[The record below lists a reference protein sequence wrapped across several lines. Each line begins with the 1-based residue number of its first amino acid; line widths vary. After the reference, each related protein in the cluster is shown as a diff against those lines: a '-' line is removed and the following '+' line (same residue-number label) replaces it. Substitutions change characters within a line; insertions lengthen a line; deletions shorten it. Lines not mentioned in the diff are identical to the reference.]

1 MEDTCMK
8 LLKINETDNV
18 AVVLEVVKTDEVF
31 EVNGA
36 TLTAREDIGV
46 GHKIALERI
55 AAGEKVIKYG
65 SSIGVAIVDIEAGQ
79 AVHTHN
85 LKTGLSGL
93 LEYSYNPKLTE
104 LLPREAGTFKG
115 FRRADGKVGIRNEI
129 WIVPTVGCVNAT
141 GEVLAKAARNFGE
154 LGSIDGIY
162 SFGHPYGCSQL
173 GDDHENTRKALAGLV
188 RHPNAAGVLVLGL
201 GCENNDVAS
210 FKEILGDYDENRV
223 KFLVC
228 QESDDEFAEGIA
240 ILRELV
246 ANASVAKRE
255 DISMSELIVGL
266 KCGGSDGFSGI
277 TANPLVGAFV
287 DRLVAEGGSAIL
299 TEVPEMF
306 GAETILMNRCRTPE
320 LFERTVEMINGFK
333 QYFIRNNQPIYENPS
348 PGNKAGGIS
357 TLEDKSLGCT
367 QKGGTADVVDV
378 LGYCDSVTV
387 RGLSLLA
394 GPGNDLVSVS
404 NLMASGAHLILFT
417 TGRGTP
423 FGVPA
428 PTVKISS
435 NTALYNKKS
444 DWIDFD
450 AGPLLTGT
458 PMPTLRDELY
468 EYVRTLASGE
478 VLAKNE
484 ILGAREFTIFK
495 TGVTL

>member
-1 MEDTCMK
+1 MK
-8 LLKINETDNV
+8 LLKINESDNV
-18 AVVLEVVKTDEVF
+18 AVALEAIAVGEVLDVD
-31 EVNGA
+31 GA
-36 TLTAREDIGV
+36 RLTAREEIGV

-55 AAGEKVIKYG
+55 GEGGMVIKYG
-65 SSIGVAIVDIEAGQ
+65 SPIGRASADIEAGQ

-85 LKTGLSGL
+85 LKTALDGL
-93 LEYSYNPKLTE
+93 LEYTYAPALTE
-104 LLPREAGTFKG
+104 LVPREPGTFKG

-129 WIVPTVGCVNAT
+129 WIIPTVGCVNAT
-141 GEVLAKAARNFGE
+141 AEVLAKTARDFEG
-154 LGSIDGIY
+154 LGSIDGIH
-162 SFGHPYGCSQL
+162 SFGHPFGCSQL

-210 FKEILGDYDENRV
+210 FKEAIGGYDEKRV
-223 KFLVC
+223 KFLIC
-228 QESDDEFAEGIA
+228 QDSDDEFAEGTA
-240 ILRELV
+240 ILHELI
-246 ANASVAKRE
+246 ANASSAKRE
-255 DISMSELIVGL
+255 DIPMSELIVGL

-277 TANPLVGAFV
+277 TANPLVGAFT
-287 DRLVAEGGSAIL
+287 DRLIAEGGSAIL

-320 LFERTVEMINGFK
+320 LFERTVDMVNGFK
-333 QYFIRNNQPIYENPS
+333 TYFIKNEQPIYENPS

-378 LGYCDSVTV
+378 LGYCDPVTV
-387 RGLSLLA
+387 RGLNLLS

-404 NLMASGAHLILFT
+404 NLTASGAHLALFT

-423 FGVPA
+423 FGVPV

-435 NTALYNKKS
+435 NTALYNKKRG
-444 DWIDFD
+444 WIDFD
-450 AGPLLTGT
+450 AGPLLAGT
-458 PMPTLRDELY
+458 PMDTLCGELY
-468 EYVRTLASGE
+468 EYVRALASGE

-484 ILGAREFTIFK
+484 VLGAREFTIFK